1 MSDRMWVI
9 GHIID
14 SAQQREESNSRDL
27 LLVALSNARPV
38 PYVVDVYV
46 CVYTKQDNRAS
57 VSQHIEVI
65 RDRLFPPRPRTD
77 YRYDAIQDAPDARQ
91 LRSRRSMNQVSSA
104 RSLCTETASSYTT
117 KFLDL
122 GNQQIGPPP
131 LLVGSKT

>member
-1 MSDRMWVI
+1 MWVI

-65 RDRLFPPRPRTD
+65 RDRLFPPP
-77 YRYDAIQDAPDARQ
+77 AQDQ
-91 LRSRRSMNQVSSA
+91 SA
-104 RSLCTETASSYTT
+104 GRVR
-117 KFLDL
+117 FRV
-122 GNQQIGPPP
+122 PP
-131 LLVGSKT
+131 LPDS